1 MKQRSF
7 DHIIKEKA
15 LGHEAPVPSDAWNN
29 IVKQKKKRRYG
40 AFWWLPLLLLLGL
53 GTYGVYRYQS
63 PAGGNDKQ
71 QLAQREKSIQQEAG
85 QLTNE
90 NPSSQQSSS
99 NDHDKDNNRQYDL
112 TATGNWGDN
121 SKASTGNTDPVQKT
135 GTGSATIKKIPAIKP
150 GNNIP
155 QQGMKNT
162 DVNNSIFNEA
172 SNKAS
177 GKGARKIRKHR
188 SQAVTQLQDDDG
200 SLMDDITGKTTRK
213 KSRKKTAG
221 DGWWTGKRKKGTG
234 KAVTKMTITAPGME
248 EHKEDMPGE
257 DNEWV
262 VTAVPAT
269 SNPDSSM
276 IAKQTPSTKKD
287 STLTKDT
294 AAVAVL
300 LPEKPKEKK
309 KGTIFVDISA
319 MPFLPLQQNA
329 RLLSIQR
336 NSTGFMTTTEYHADD
351 IQSHADPA
359 VSFNIALR
367 FRTGKK
373 TCLGAGLQY
382 ARIKETVRLSG
393 KETTTTYTIVKR
405 LNSTGTALVDDT
417 VSSTATGKRIINAV
431 NSYDMV
437 SVPVFIQYR
446 LWEHAGWC
454 LSFNGGLNFN
464 ISTDYKNSISG
475 SLVAD
480 YAGSQKKRAGDKQF
494 TADIFAGLRLGRNWG
509 SHVQLFAEPV
519 LQLNM
524 IRYRMPD
531 MINYKYLHRAGLN
544 VGLSFRLGR

>member
-15 LGHEAPVPSDAWNN
+15 LGHEAPVPPDAWNN
-29 IVKQKKKRRYG
+29 IAKQKKKRRYG
-40 AFWWLPLLLLLGL
+40 AFWWLPVLLLLGL

-63 PAGGNDKQ
+63 HSAANDKQ
-71 QLAQREKSIQQEAG
+71 QLAKREEGVQQEAR
-85 QLTNE
+85 QLTGK
-90 NPSSQQSSS
+90 NPPSQQSSVDDDS
-99 NDHDKDNNRQYDL
+99 KNNNRQH
-112 TATGNWGDN
+112 GPVVIDN
-121 SKASTGNTDPVQKT
+121 DGGTNNGSTTKIKAIQKT
-135 GTGSATIKKIPAIKP
+135 ATGSATGRNNSNVAGNKK
-150 GNNIP
+150 
-155 QQGMKNT
+155 QQLVIKNT
-162 DVNNSIFNEA
+162 GSDNTTIDGEEDVA
-172 SNKAS
+172 A
-177 GKGARKIRKHR
+177 GKNARKIKKHH
-188 SQAVTQLQDDDG
+188 SHTNTQPQDGNDPF
-200 SLMDDITGKTTRK
+200 SHETVKKMIRK
-213 KSRKKTAG
+213 KANKKTAD
-221 DGWWTGKRKKGTG
+221 DGLWTGKRKKGTG
-234 KAVTKMTITAPGME
+234 KAITKMTITAPGMD
-248 EHKEDMPGE
+248 EHNEDMPGN
-257 DNEWV
+257 DSEWV
-262 VTAVPAT
+262 VITAPAT
-269 SNPDSSM
+269 SNPDSST
-276 IAKQTPSTKKD
+276 ITKQTPPIKRD

-294 AAVAVL
+294 TTVAVL

-309 KGTIFVDISA
+309 KGNVFVDISA

-336 NSTGFMTTTEYHADD
+336 NSTGFMTSTEYHADD

-367 FRTGKK
+367 FKTGKK
-373 TCLGAGLQY
+373 TYLGAGLQY

-437 SVPVFIQYR
+437 SIPVFIQYH
-446 LWEHAGWC
+446 LWEHAGWS

-475 SLVAD
+475 NLVAD
-480 YAGSQKKRAGDKQF
+480 YAGSQKKRTGDKQF

-544 VGLSFRLGR
+544 LGLSFRLGR